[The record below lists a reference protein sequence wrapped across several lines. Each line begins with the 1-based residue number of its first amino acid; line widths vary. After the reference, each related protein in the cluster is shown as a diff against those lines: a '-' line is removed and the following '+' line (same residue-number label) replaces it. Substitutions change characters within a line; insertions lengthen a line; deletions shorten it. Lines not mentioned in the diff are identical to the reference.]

1 VQPTV
6 QHNGANAVTVNWV
19 APVGGGPVTSYSVT
33 SSPSVTPPAG
43 CTNVNALTCSF
54 TGLQQGQAYTFT
66 VTAHGPL
73 GDTAAAS
80 PSASITAGP
89 PGVPAAPT
97 VALTSNTGE
106 VQVSWTPPN
115 AGAGIASYSVVS
127 DPAVG
132 PPAACTN
139 DAASPCL
146 FTGLDPT
153 VEYRFKVKAN
163 GAVVGGQPTG
173 DSDYSALSNP
183 ITAGAPNAPS
193 KPTVTVTGLNTVH
206 VDWDAPIGG
215 GRVATYTVASSP
227 SVGAPSGCVNT
238 TATECDFSGLTGGQT
253 YTFTVTANGPLGN
266 TAGSPSDQVTVGNPA
281 APGKPGVQLGG
292 PNTVTVS
299 WAPSSAGGQLTGY
312 TVVASPAATAPAGCV
327 NTQNNSCEFSGLE
340 SGVEYTFS
348 VVAHGLFGNV
358 PSASSSDPIT
368 PGPPGAP
375 SKPTVQLTDKAGEVR
390 VSWDA
395 PTLAGAGIDH
405 YVVISSPEVQN
416 PGGCTDVQPNDDT
429 VECTF
434 TGLDRNVAYTFQ
446 VKAVGAGNSGE
457 SELGPESELIIPN
470 PSGAPGNV
478 HVAAGDRQIAVSWT
492 APDNVGLGIDS
503 YTARAY
509 GQSLREPLGSC
520 GTDNTGTDCV
530 ITGLT
535 NLTSYRVIVFADGP
549 GGTVQA
555 PASEWVRPSAG
566 LPGPPT
572 AVRATPLNQSA
583 RITWTAPAAIGN
595 GIAHYTATATPGGR
609 SCITANGTTLA
620 CTIEEL
626 TNGVTYTVTVVAI
639 GVGASGNSSPSTP
652 PVTVVP
658 AQVPAVPT
666 VTAVIPGTSNLT
678 VRFTPGDGGGSVSN
692 YTATATGGPSS
703 GPCTTANP
711 SVTPCVISGVR
722 PGTAYTVTVVAN
734 GAGGV
739 NSAPSTPYGPV
750 TAVSYAAPTLPT
762 GVPPTSGP
770 LTSSAGTTLSG
781 LTTVSG
787 NGYAP
792 FTGITVGIY
801 PGPTVLGTA
810 ITDSTGA
817 FSLQVSVAGQG
828 VGAKTLV
835 AAGMRST
842 GTVRYRNLA
851 VTVTAP
857 AGASRASLAA
867 TPAPANGGSRPVVVT
882 QAVPADG
889 RNRTPSRG

>member
-1 VQPTV
+1 VPWW
-6 QHNGANAVTVNWV
+6 AV
-19 APVGGGPVTSYSVT
+19 S
-33 SSPSVTPPAG
+33 
-43 CTNVNALTCSF
+43 
-54 TGLQQGQAYTFT
+54 
-66 VTAHGPL
+66 
-73 GDTAAAS
+73 
-80 PSASITAGP
+80 
-89 PGVPAAPT
+89 
-97 VALTSNTGE
+97 
-106 VQVSWTPPN
+106 
-115 AGAGIASYSVVS
+115 
-127 DPAVG
+127 
-132 PPAACTN
+132 
-139 DAASPCL
+139 
-146 FTGLDPT
+146 
-153 VEYRFKVKAN
+153 
-163 GAVVGGQPTG
+163 PTG

-299 WAPSSAGGQLTGY
+299 WAPSSAGGQVTGY

-639 GVGASGNSSPSTP
+639 GVGASGKLVAEHAT
-652 PVTVVP
+652 
-658 AQVPAVPT
+658 
-666 VTAVIPGTSNLT
+666 
-678 VRFTPGDGGGSVSN
+678 GDGGPGAGAGGTDGDSGHPGYVEPDRPVHTGRRGGSVSN

-817 FSLQVSVAGQG
+817 FSLQVSVGRSGRRSEDARGGGDAVHRNRAVPQSG
-828 VGAKTLV
+828 GDRDGARRGEPREPGCH
-835 AAGMRST
+835 ASSGER
-842 GTVRYRNLA
+842 RF
-851 VTVTAP
+851 P
-857 AGASRASLAA
+857 AGRGHPGRAGGRPEPDAIARLNRSQQAGGTRGAVHGSGTPALCRSWRRACCIRARAEFKHSGSTTTCREKQSVPSPVHLRHSGRRRFAQATTSPTGCFKLDNIRSRAG
-867 TPAPANGGSRPVVVT
+867 T
-882 QAVPADG
+882 
-889 RNRTPSRG
+889 